1 MLPGTSPGSPNVELT
16 QLDAKSPE
24 YATRFVDRLLQGAVQ
39 ARASDIHIQPTERGL
54 EVRWRIDGVLQPIG
68 LYPRGES
75 ADVVTRLKVLA
86 ELLTYHTDVP
96 QEGRLREPPG
106 GVEMRVSTFPT
117 LHGERAAIRIFANSG
132 DFSFLSDLGLS
143 ADIESALTQSLHQTA
158 GALLVTGPAGSGK
171 TTTVYACLREL
182 VRESGSSKSIVTLED
197 PIESA
202 LAHVAQSQV
211 KPAAGFT
218 LASGLRSLLRQ
229 DPEVILVGEIRDQDT
244 AEAVFQASLTGHLV
258 LSTFHAGSIAEAVS
272 RLIEMNIEPYL
283 LRSGLEGVLCQRLLR
298 RLCSCKESCSSD
310 EDVLGLPLPTNSVCL
325 PRGCADCLNTG
336 YRGRV
341 LIAELV
347 SRAAGNLSPEWL
359 QRADAEQLERA
370 AATEG
375 VVSLFQRACDLV
387 AGGLTS
393 PAEVCRIFGI
403 RALQRSISHQE

>member
-1 MLPGTSPGSPNVELT
+1 VLPGASPAFPNVELT
-16 QLDAKSPE
+16 QLDAQSPE
-24 YATRFVDRLLQGAVQ
+24 YATRFVDRLLQAAVR
-39 ARASDIHIQPTERGL
+39 ARASDVHVHPTERGL
-54 EVRWRIDGVLQPIG
+54 EVRWRIDGVLQSLG
-68 LYPRGES
+68 VYSRGES
-75 ADVVTRLKVLA
+75 ADVITRLKVLA

-96 QEGRLREPPG
+96 QEGRLREPPC

-117 LHGERAAIRIFANSG
+117 LHGERAAIRIFAS
-132 DFSFLSDLGLS
+132 SVEYLYLSDLGLPEE
-143 ADIESALTQSLHQTA
+143 IEQALANSLHQTA

-182 VRESGSSKSIVTLED
+182 VRESGSAKSIVTLED

-202 LAHVAQSQV
+202 IEHIAQSQV

-258 LSTFHAGSIAEAVS
+258 LSTFHAGSVAEAVG
-272 RLIEMNIEPYL
+272 RLMEMGIEPYL

-298 RLCSCKESCSSD
+298 RLCTCKRAAASD
-310 EDVLGLPLPTNSVCL
+310 EELLDLPVPKDSVRLPQ
-325 PRGCADCLNTG
+325 GCPACLNTG

-347 SRAAGNLSPEWL
+347 SRAARTLSTQLL
-359 QRADAEQLERA
+359 QRADTTQLEQA
-370 AATEG
+370 AANAG
-375 VVSLFQRACDLV
+375 VVSLFQRASEVV
-387 AGGLTS
+387 AAGETS
-393 PAEVCRIFGI
+393 PGEVCRILGI
-403 RALQRSISHQE
+403 RGGRRSISGPE